1 MKNLFMSL
9 LATGFMTLCF
19 SCQDFLEKPLSSDI
33 TVDSVFASKVRTEQF
48 LWKVYN
54 TCSIYEFPYYWDGS
68 DYRFQHYGSYGALVS
83 AATDE
88 LQCEASWPYIV
99 RFVNTGTWNAS
110 NVHYCEFNSKYAYAG
125 IRNANIFLENIDRA
139 PFEEQERQE
148 MKAEARFLRALMY
161 FDLWQRLGGVSIVTE
176 AISAGAITDLSKL
189 KIPRSTYEKTVDFIV
204 EECDQAARHLPNG
217 YESRYLGRIVK
228 GAALALKARTL
239 LYAASPLFNSE
250 ETYVPVS
257 DPELREMIGYP
268 NYDASRWERA
278 AEANK
283 AVLEWAENESG
294 WCSLYKGMDNPADRY
309 EEIFVNSTV
318 PEIILDAGLMGTS
331 TSGYFCRFL
340 LPGQIMG
347 AHDIPVN
354 HAVTFNFTKLYQRS
368 DGTEQ
373 VWDEVE
379 GESYPYEQYQIKL
392 GELDP
397 RFQASAFVSGTEW
410 SKGTGTVYHFFED
423 NNLYLKNV
431 PGVGFLRKFCK
442 GVKNGST
449 PAPRWITFR
458 LAEFY
463 LNYAE
468 ALNEKPNISAAD
480 KSEVEWAL
488 HQVRDRVN
496 MSDITYEQYPDR
508 ASMREAIHRER
519 AVELAFEQHR
529 YFDVRRWKTAVSDG
543 ALKGDIYTLQLSA
556 GPDKNK
562 PTVGAT
568 YQLKKVSSRVWEDKM
583 YLYPFQEAEVNLGY
597 LKQNPGW
604 E

>member
-9 LATGFMTLCF
+9 LAVGFMTLCF
-19 SCQDFLEKPLSSDI
+19 SCQDFLERPLSSDI
-33 TVDSVFASKVRTEQF
+33 TVDSVFSSKVRTEQF

-54 TCSIYEFPYYWDGS
+54 SCSIYEFPYYWDGS

-88 LQCEASWPYIV
+88 LQCEATWPYIV

-110 NVHYCEFNSKYAYAG
+110 NVHYCEFNSNYPYAG
-125 IRNANIFLENIDRA
+125 IRNANIFLENVDRS
-139 PFEEQERQE
+139 PFEAAELRQ

-176 AISAGAITDLSKL
+176 AISADAVEDLGKL
-189 KIPRSTYEKTVDFIV
+189 RIPRSTYAETVEFIV
-204 EECDQAARHLPNG
+204 AECDLAARDLPDN

-228 GAALALKARTL
+228 GAALALKARVL
-239 LYAASPLFNSE
+239 LYAASPLFNGNDP
-250 ETYVPVS
+250 YVPVS
-257 DPELREMIGYP
+257 DPGLRELIGYP
-268 NYDASRWERA
+268 SYDASRWKRA
-278 AEANK
+278 ADASK
-283 AVLEWAENESG
+283 AVLDWAEQESG
-294 WCSLYKGMDNPADRY
+294 WCRLYTGMDNPADRY
-309 EEIFVNSTV
+309 EQIFIDSTV

-331 TSGYFCRFL
+331 TSGYFCRFM

-368 DGTEQ
+368 DGSEQ
-373 VWDEVE
+373 LWDEVE
-379 GESYPYEQYQIKL
+379 GESYPYEQYQAKL

-397 RFQASAFVSGTEW
+397 RFQASVFISGTEW
-410 SKGTGTVYHFFED
+410 VKGTGTVYHFFEN

-468 ALNEKPNISAAD
+468 ALNEMDIE

-488 HQVRDRVN
+488 HQVRSRVN
-496 MSDITYEQYPDR
+496 MPDITYGQYPDQ

-519 AVELAFEQHR
+519 AVELAFEEHR
-529 YFDVRRWKTAVSDG
+529 YFDARRWKTAVSDG
-543 ALKGDIYTLQLSA
+543 ALSGDIYTLQLAA
-556 GPDKNK
+556 GPRADN

-568 YQLKKVSSRVWEDKM
+568 YRLKKISARVWEDKM
-583 YLYPFQEAEVNLGY
+583 YLYPFQQNEVNLGY

>member
-9 LATGFMTLCF
+9 LAVGFMTLCF
-19 SCQDFLEKPLSSDI
+19 SCQDFLERPLSSDI
-33 TVDSVFASKVRTEQF
+33 TVDSVFSSKVRTEQF

-54 TCSIYEFPYYWDGS
+54 SCSIYEFPYYWDAS

-88 LQCEASWPYIV
+88 LQCEATWPYIV

-110 NVHYCEFNSKYAYAG
+110 NVHYCEFNSNYPYAG
-125 IRNANIFLENIDRA
+125 IRNANIFLENVDRS
-139 PFEEQERQE
+139 PLEDTERQQ

-176 AISAGAITDLSKL
+176 AISADAVEDLSKL
-189 KIPRSTYEKTVDFIV
+189 KIPRSTYAETVEFIV
-204 EECDQAARHLPNG
+204 AECDSAARYLPNKQE
-217 YESRYLGRIVK
+217 ESRYLGRIVK
-228 GAALALKARTL
+228 GAALALKARVL
-239 LYAASPLFNSE
+239 LYAASPLFNSNE
-250 ETYVPVS
+250 PYVPVS

-268 NYDASRWERA
+268 SYDASRWARA

-283 AVLEWAENESG
+283 AVLDWAEQESG
-294 WCSLYKGMDNPADRY
+294 WCQLYTGMDNPADRY
-309 EEIFVNSTV
+309 EQIFIDSTV

-331 TSGYFCRFL
+331 TSGYFCRFM

-368 DGTEQ
+368 DGSEQ

-379 GESYPYEQYQIKL
+379 GESYPYEQYQAKL

-397 RFQASAFVSGTEW
+397 RFQASVFISGTEW
-410 SKGTGTVYHFFED
+410 AKGTGTIYHFFED

-442 GVKNGST
+442 GVRNGST

-468 ALNEKPNISAAD
+468 ALNEMD
-480 KSEVEWAL
+480 TEKSEVEWAL
-488 HQVRDRVN
+488 HQVRSRVN
-496 MSDITYEQYPDR
+496 MPDITYEDYPDQ
-508 ASMREAIHRER
+508 ASMRQAIHRER
-519 AVELAFEQHR
+519 AVELAFEEHR
-529 YFDVRRWKTAVSDG
+529 YFDARRWKTAVSDG
-543 ALKGDIYTLQLSA
+543 ALSGDIYTLQVAA
-556 GPDKNK
+556 GPDADN

-568 YQLKKVSSRVWEDKM
+568 YQLKKVSTRVWEDKM
-583 YLYPFQEAEVNLGY
+583 YLYPFQQTEVNLGY

>member
-1 MKNLFMSL
+1 MM
-9 LATGFMTLCF
+9 LCF

-48 LWKVYN
+48 LWNVYN
-54 TCSIYEFPYYWDGS
+54 TCSIYEFPYTWSANDW
-68 DYRFQHYGSYGALVS
+68 RFQHYGSYGALVS

-88 LQCEASWPYIV
+88 LQCEATWPYV
-99 RFVNTGTWNAS
+99 PRFVNTGTWNAS
-110 NVHYCEFNSKYAYAG
+110 NVQMCEFNSNYAYIG
-125 IRNANIFLENIDRA
+125 IRNANIFLANVGRS
-139 PFEEQERQE
+139 PFGEKEKEM

-176 AISAGAITDLSKL
+176 PVSVESIDDIGKL
-189 KIPRSTYEKTVDFIV
+189 KIPRSTYAQTVKFIV
-204 EECDQAARHLPNG
+204 DECDEAARYLPND

-228 GAALALKARTL
+228 GAALALKARVL
-239 LYAASPLFNSE
+239 LYAASPLFNSDE
-250 ETYVPVS
+250 PYVPVT

-268 NYDASRWERA
+268 GYDASRWADA

-283 AVLEWAENESG
+283 AVLDWARNESG
-294 WCSLYKGMDNPADRY
+294 WCRLYDGQDNPVDRY
-309 EEIFVNSTV
+309 EEIFINPTV
-318 PEIILDAGLMGTS
+318 PEIILDAGLMGTT
-331 TSGYFCRFL
+331 TSGYFCRFM
-340 LPGQIMG
+340 LPGHIMG
-347 AHDIPVN
+347 ANDVPVN
-354 HAVTFNFTKLYQRS
+354 HAVTFNFTKLYQKR
-368 DGTEQ
+368 DGTDQ

-379 GESYPYEQYQIKL
+379 GQDYPYEQYQAKL

-410 SKGTGTVYHFFED
+410 SRGSGTVYHFYET

-442 GVKNGST
+442 GVKNGSS

-468 ALNEKPNISAAD
+468 ALNESGTS
-480 KSEVEWAL
+480 SEIQEQIEWAL
-488 HQVRDRVN
+488 KQVRDRVDMPEIEYTN
-496 MSDITYEQYPDR
+496 QAD
-508 ASMREAIHRER
+508 MRKVIRRER
-519 AVELAFEQHR
+519 AVELAFEEHR
-529 YFDVRRWKTAVSDG
+529 IFDARRWKTAATENV
-543 ALKGDIYTLQLSA
+543 LKGDIYTLQLSP
-556 GPDKNK
+556 GPDEAH
-562 PTVGAT
+562 PEIGVT
-568 YQLKKVSSRVWEDKM
+568 YQLKKIGSRVWDDKM
-583 YLYPFQEAEVNLGY
+583 YLYPFQQNEVNLGY